1 MKQNIFLLLFVSFF
15 LFVNQIPVLGKEI
28 IVYPG
33 DQLDKIRDKARDGD
47 CILLHEG
54 IYQFKETLVLGPQ
67 KFRNH
72 LESLPWRKSCIQW
85 RYSSNGL
92 GTI

>member
-67 KFRNH
+67 NQESPGKPS
-72 LESLPWRKSCIQW
+72 LEKKL
-85 RYSSNGL
+85 YSVEVFQ
-92 GTI
+92 